1 MRKLFFFSTLVLL
14 LASCSSDPVKV
25 VIGKTYDADSLTTKH
40 WIVIDGKDSTKLDT
54 IAKNIM
60 LKPGDHTFVLDNGK
74 SQSFKVGEKGGLLN
88 PTYDEY
94 IGYEIEY
101 ADKSKSSMSTFN
113 MNSMRY
119 KSILLLDSFVIIPSK
134 NAGNGADSSLR
145 SVLPK
150 LLASKNGNL
159 FLGSEDYDTNDQ
171 IQGLKKFGKDKLFI
185 DKFWDYDLGQDPP
198 EQIQVQT
205 SKFDIGNSSTT
216 KTSVLSSKYFLL
228 IAMISTDE
236 FTVKSL
242 KSIRE
247 GKEDKIKDQEK
258 TDAQMKF

>member
-1 MRKLFFFSTLVLL
+1 MRKLFYFSALVLL

-25 VIGKTYDADSLTTKH
+25 VIGKTYDVDSIATNH
-40 WIVIDGKDSTKLDT
+40 WIVIDGKDSTMLDT

-60 LKPGDHTFVLDNGK
+60 LKPGEHSFVLENGK
-74 SQSFKVGEKGGLLN
+74 SQKFNVGEKGGLLN

-101 ADKSKSSMSTFN
+101 ADKNKTSLGFN

-134 NAGNGADSSLR
+134 NAGSGADSSLR
-145 SVLPK
+145 SVLPQ
-150 LLASKNGNL
+150 LMAAKNGNF
-159 FLGSEDYDTNDQ
+159 FLGTSDYDTNEQ

-185 DKFWDYDLGQDPP
+185 DKFWDYDLGEDPP
-198 EQIQVQT
+198 AQIQVQK
-205 SKFDIGNSSTT
+205 SKYDFGNSSTT
-216 KTSVLSSKYFLL
+216 KTSVLSSKFFLL
-228 IAMISTDE
+228 IAMISSDE

-247 GKEDKIKDQEK
+247 GKDDEIKDKEK